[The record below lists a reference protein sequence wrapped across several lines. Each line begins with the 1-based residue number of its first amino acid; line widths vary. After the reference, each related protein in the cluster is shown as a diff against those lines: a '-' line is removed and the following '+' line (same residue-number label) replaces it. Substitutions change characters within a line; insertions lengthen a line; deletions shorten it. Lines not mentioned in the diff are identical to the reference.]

1 MSNWSKLFENEFIMF
16 EMCAYN
22 SSDNLIDKFG
32 NIFHKIIDN
41 KKDLIDFEK
50 ETSN

>member
-1 MSNWSKLFENEFIMF
+1 MFNWSKLFENEFIMF
-16 EMCAYN
+16 EMCAYK
-22 SSDNLIDKFG
+22 SDDLIDKFG

-50 ETSN
+50 KP